1 VIDESYE
8 WAPSSTRL
16 TERSRRVPGGDYPI
30 ARHHYSRPVV
40 ERPERGGAIQALDH
54 DVLVRRSLEISST
67 CFITIISILQG
78 VALAILADNTFND
91 PSLLVYF
98 QSICL
103 LLVLV
108 GVFYTYVNMSIM
120 LRWAPSFLDSFM
132 PFMIAG
138 LEIPPAYFLGHVA
151 AWNTWLSMLWLGSA
165 TGFYVNI
172 KWSPASHFGK
182 ELQAHRIF
190 HRMYHELM
198 LTSLAC
204 GLAMGIFGIC
214 AHLFP
219 GGRPW
224 LGVAGVVT
232 VLATMATFV
241 ARTEIRS
248 AQIHERFGVHRPPF
262 N

>member
-1 VIDESYE
+1 M
-8 WAPSSTRL
+8 
-16 TERSRRVPGGDYPI
+16 RSHRGPGGDHYSV
-30 ARHHYSRPVV
+30 ARHQSRPA
-40 ERPERGGAIQALDH
+40 EECPERGGAIQALDH
-54 DVLVRRSLEISST
+54 DVLVRRSLEISSS
-67 CFITIISILQG
+67 CFTTIIGILQG

-91 PSLLVYF
+91 PSPLAYF
-98 QSICL
+98 HSVCL
-103 LLVLV
+103 ALVLV

-138 LEIPPAYFLGHVA
+138 LEIPPAYFLGQVA
-151 AWNTWLSMLWLGSA
+151 AWNTWLGMLWLGAA

-182 ELQAHRIF
+182 EHKAHRIF

-204 GLAMGIFGIC
+204 GLAMGFFGLA
-214 AHLFP
+214 AHLYP
-219 GGRPW
+219 AAGSW

-232 VLATMATFV
+232 VLATMAIFV
-241 ARTEIRS
+241 ARSEIGS
-248 AQIHERFGVHRPPF
+248 AQIHARFGVHRPPF

>member
-1 VIDESYE
+1 M
-8 WAPSSTRL
+8 
-16 TERSRRVPGGDYPI
+16 RSHRVPGGDHYSV
-30 ARHHYSRPVV
+30 ARHHQSRPVE

-54 DVLVRRSLEISST
+54 DVLVRRSLEISSS
-67 CFITIISILQG
+67 CFTTIISILQG

-91 PSLLVYF
+91 PSPLAYLHSV
-98 QSICL
+98 CL
-103 LLVLV
+103 ALVLV

-138 LEIPPAYFLGHVA
+138 LEIPPAYFLGQVA
-151 AWNTWLSMLWLGSA
+151 AWNTWLGMLWLGAA

-172 KWSPASHFGK
+172 KWSPASHFGREFK
-182 ELQAHRIF
+182 AHRIF

-204 GLAMGIFGIC
+204 GLAMGFFGLT
-214 AHLFP
+214 AHLYP
-219 GGRPW
+219 AAGSW

-232 VLATMATFV
+232 VLATMAVFV
-241 ARTEIRS
+241 ARSEIGS
-248 AQIHERFGVHRPPF
+248 AQIHARFGVHRPPF